1 MIVNSVTS
9 TPTDYL
15 ALQRQVTR
23 VTNNPA
29 DNTAA
34 INAQIAQD
42 AQAEL
47 DEQTADAVDM
57 ERMRATLDQR
67 IDQDL
72 ASGTLSSSDAAA
84 VRLTLDVIDA
94 QTIDTQA
101 ADESTQ
107 TSAASTAQTDS
118 TDEVQPGTNTAASE
132 SAARTVLNETVTV
145 AGSVKTTVITYSD
158 GTSETMTT
166 VATPE
171 DILQYGSTAEQEA
184 AQATAMRYLATIEA
198 GTLFT
203 QLV

>member
-1 MIVNSVTS
+1 MIINSVTS

-15 ALQRQVTR
+15 ALQRQVAS

-29 DNTAA
+29 NNTAA

-42 AQAEL
+42 AQNEL
-47 DEQTADAVDM
+47 DAQTSDAIDM

-72 ASGTLSSSDAAA
+72 ASGNLSSNDAAA

-94 QTIDTQA
+94 QNVDTQA
-101 ADESTQ
+101 VDENAQAT
-107 TSAASTAQTDS
+107 AANAAQTDS
-118 TDEVQPGTNTAASE
+118 TDEVQAGTNTAASQT
-132 SAARTVLNETVTV
+132 AVRTVLSETVTV
-145 AGSVKTTVITYSD
+145 AGSVKTTVIAYSD
-158 GTSETMTT
+158 GTSETTTT

-184 AQATAMRYLATIEA
+184 AQATAMKYLATIEA

>member
-1 MIVNSVTS
+1 MIINSVTS

-15 ALQRQVTR
+15 ALQRQMTS

-29 DNTAA
+29 NNTAA

-47 DEQTADAVDM
+47 DEQTADAVNM

-72 ASGTLSSSDAAA
+72 ASGTLSSNDAAA

-94 QTIDTQA
+94 QNIDTQA
-101 ADESTQ
+101 ADETAQ
-107 TSAASTAQTDS
+107 TNAASTAQTDS

-158 GTSETMTT
+158 GTSETTTT